1 MKKILSIL
9 MVAFFATSMI
19 SCSEESDSSSSH
31 SGSPELA
38 NTVWRYDNP
47 SDSYYYGAH
56 VTLTVSFGATNQI
69 TFRQQVND
77 ATNTMTG
84 TYDFS
89 SGSGT
94 AYVKKTEGEDQNEY
108 RISFTVS
115 SNTMV
120 WKLNQDYTLTK
131 IQ

>member
-1 MKKILSIL
+1 MKKILSLL

-47 SDSYYYGAH
+47 SDDTYYGQH
-56 VTLTVSFGATNQI
+56 VIFTVSFGATNQI

-115 SNTMV
+115 GNTMV
-120 WKLNQDYTLTK
+120 WTVGHDYTLTK
-131 IQ
+131 VQ

>member
-1 MKKILSIL
+1 MKKILSLL

-38 NTVWRYDNP
+38 
-47 SDSYYYGAH
+47 
-56 VTLTVSFGATNQI
+56 TNQI
-69 TFRQQVND
+69 TFLQQVND

-115 SNTMV
+115 GNTMV
-120 WKLNQDYTLTK
+120 WTVGHDYTLSK
-131 IQ
+131 VQ